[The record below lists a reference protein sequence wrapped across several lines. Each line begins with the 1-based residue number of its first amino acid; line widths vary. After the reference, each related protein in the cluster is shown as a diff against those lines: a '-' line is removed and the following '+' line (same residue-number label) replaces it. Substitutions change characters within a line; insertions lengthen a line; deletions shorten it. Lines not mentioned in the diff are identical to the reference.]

1 MAIFSNPCVWLL
13 RPLFFEMNEG
23 MQNRGKKKKQRNF
36 FLERRQKLCWIFIR
50 Q

>member
-36 FLERRQKLCWIFIR
+36 FRKAAKTLLDFY
-50 Q
+50 